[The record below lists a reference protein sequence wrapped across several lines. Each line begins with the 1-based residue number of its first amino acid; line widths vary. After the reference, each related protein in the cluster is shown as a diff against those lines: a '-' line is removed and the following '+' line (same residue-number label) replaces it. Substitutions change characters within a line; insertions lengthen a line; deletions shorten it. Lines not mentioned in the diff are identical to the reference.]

1 MPMRTAHQGFLVA
14 LALSAACA
22 GPRATWRAS
31 PLVGT
36 KVEIAARDLE
46 GREVHV
52 PRGGARVAVVDFWA
66 TWCEPC
72 QEQLPFLERLA
83 AEHRARGLE
92 VYAISFDEDPA
103 EVEEFLA
110 RTPVQLPVLW
120 DRGGATLAERLD
132 VTRLPT
138 TILLDAAGVVRG
150 VHLGFDAAE
159 GEALEREVRRLLA
172 E

>member
-1 MPMRTAHQGFLVA
+1 
-14 LALSAACA
+14 
-22 GPRATWRAS
+22 
-31 PLVGT
+31 
-36 KVEIAARDLE
+36 
-46 GREVHV
+46 
-52 PRGGARVAVVDFWA
+52 VVDFWA

-83 AEHRARGLE
+83 AAYRSQGVE
-92 VYAISFDEDPA
+92 VYAISFDEDRA
-103 EVEEFLA
+103 AVEEYLA

-120 DRGGATLAERLD
+120 DKGGATLAARLD

-138 TILLDAAGVVRG
+138 TILVDADRVVRA

-172 E
+172 EPAPPAE